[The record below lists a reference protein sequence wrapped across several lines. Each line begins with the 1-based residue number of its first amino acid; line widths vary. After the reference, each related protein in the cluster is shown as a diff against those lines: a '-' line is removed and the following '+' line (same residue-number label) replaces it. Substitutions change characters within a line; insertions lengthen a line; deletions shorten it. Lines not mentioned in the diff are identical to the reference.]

1 MKIKTRIDFFDL
13 KDVCKVNC
21 SGAES
26 SDARAESVAGV
37 PARDRQRAG
46 LFRHES
52 VPDAYWP
59 HSAPVPRAP
68 DQRPPVERPPDGHLQ
83 PSSRAD
89 RPVQKDRKIISA

>member
-1 MKIKTRIDFFDL
+1 M
-13 KDVCKVNC
+13 CKVNC

-59 HSAPVPRAP
+59 HSAPVPRALG
-68 DQRPPVERPPDGHLQ
+68 QRSTGQRSPVQRPPDGHLQ